1 MLKNYFKIA
10 IAVLKRRKFFT
21 FISLFGISFTLTIL
35 MLTTA
40 FIDKMLSPDYPDFK
54 RNRSLYVSK
63 VERLNTKEG
72 WFNGGSASY
81 YLLDHYVS
89 NMKIPE
95 KIGIYTFSDP
105 VNSFVNDKKIVLE
118 LKYTNADYWEI
129 AEYNFIEGKPY
140 RKGQLE
146 ASELV
151 AVISEYTKKQYFGDV
166 PSVAGKYIEVD
177 NIRYRV
183 IGVVANIPR
192 TQRHFY
198 GDIYLPY
205 TLSKADYKKVE
216 PMGNFGAV
224 LLARSADELP
234 AMKKEYEQLISKVP
248 TMDEGYDKMYSNAD
262 TILEGITRNI
272 FGSGNDS
279 GMAKSMSFVTAV
291 MLLFMLLP
299 AINLINI
306 NMTRIM
312 ERSSEIGVRKAFGAS
327 SKTLVYQFVVEN
339 VILTLIGGL
348 IALLMSLLGIYIFNE
363 SDMLPGLYLEINV
376 RVLLMGVAVCLFFGL
391 LSGVYPAWRMS
402 RVPVVQALK
411 AQ

>member
-35 MLTTA
+35 MVTTA
-40 FIDKMLSPDYPDFK
+40 FMDKMLSPAYPDFK
-54 RNRSLYVSK
+54 RNRSLYISK

-72 WFNGGSASY
+72 WFNGGSASF

-89 NMKIPE
+89 NMKTPE
-95 KIGIYTFSDP
+95 KIGIYTFSNP

-118 LKYTNADYWEI
+118 LKYTNADYWDI
-129 AEYNFIEGKPY
+129 AEYSFIEGKPY
-140 RKGQLE
+140 RQAQLD
-146 ASELV
+146 ASDPV

-166 PSVAGKYIEVD
+166 SSVAGKYIEVD
-177 NIRYRV
+177 NVRYRV
-183 IGVVANIPR
+183 MGVVANVPR

-205 TLSKADYKKVE
+205 TLSKSDYKKLE

-224 LLARSADELP
+224 LLARRTADLA
-234 AMKKEYEQLISKVP
+234 AMKKEYEQLIAKVP

-272 FGSGNDS
+272 FGSGKDS
-279 GMAKSMSFVTAV
+279 GMAKSMSFVTAMV
-291 MLLFMLLP
+291 LLFMLLP

-339 VILTLIGGL
+339 VMLTLIGGV
-348 IALLMSLLGIYIFNE
+348 IAVLMSLMCIYIFNE
-363 SDMLPGLYLEINV
+363 SDMVPSLYLEINL
-376 RVLLMGVAVCLFFGL
+376 RVLLMGLAVCLFFGL

-402 RVPVVQALK
+402 RMPVVQALK

>member
-35 MLTTA
+35 MVTTA
-40 FIDKMLSPDYPDFK
+40 FMDKMLSPAYPDFK
-54 RNRSLYVSK
+54 RNRSLYISK

-72 WFNGGSASY
+72 WFNGGSASF

-89 NMKIPE
+89 NMKTPE
-95 KIGIYTFSDP
+95 KIGIYTFSNP

-118 LKYTNADYWEI
+118 LKYTNADYWDI
-129 AEYNFIEGKPY
+129 AEYSFIEGKPY
-140 RKGQLE
+140 RQAQLD
-146 ASELV
+146 ASDPV

-166 PSVAGKYIEVD
+166 SSVAGKYIEVD
-177 NIRYRV
+177 NVRYRV
-183 IGVVANIPR
+183 MGVVANVPR

-205 TLSKADYKKVE
+205 TLSKSDYKKVE

-224 LLARSADELP
+224 LLARRTADLA
-234 AMKKEYEQLISKVP
+234 AMKKEYEQLIAKVP

-272 FGSGNDS
+272 LGSGKDS
-279 GMAKSMSFVTAV
+279 GMAKSMSFVTAMV
-291 MLLFMLLP
+291 LLFMLLP

-339 VILTLIGGL
+339 VMLTLIGGV
-348 IALLMSLLGIYIFNE
+348 IAVLMSLMCIYIFNE
-363 SDMLPGLYLEINV
+363 SDMVPSLHLEINL
-376 RVLLMGVAVCLFFGL
+376 RVLLMGLAVCLFFGL

-402 RVPVVQALK
+402 RMPVVQALK